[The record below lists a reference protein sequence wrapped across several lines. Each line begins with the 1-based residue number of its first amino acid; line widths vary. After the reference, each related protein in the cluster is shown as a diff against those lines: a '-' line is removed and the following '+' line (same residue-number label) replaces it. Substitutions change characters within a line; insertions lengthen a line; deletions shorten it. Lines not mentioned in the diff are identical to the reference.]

1 MHLDGILLPVPT
13 PLRDEA
19 PDLVQLRANIE
30 RYLSTGVRGIV
41 ALGSSGEAPLLDEAE
56 GDRVIAAAR
65 EAVPRHQVLVAGTGR
80 ESTRATIDATSRAA
94 RAGADV
100 VLVRTPSYYKAQMTS
115 DVFVAHYTAV
125 ADASPVPVLL
135 YNVTIFTGVT
145 LPPAAVARL
154 AEHPNIVGM
163 KESGGDL
170 TQVAD
175 LVAVTPDEFRL
186 FSGSATAFYPSL
198 AAGAVGGIL
207 GLACV
212 IPELMVR
219 MVALVRAGRH
229 EEARLLQQRVS
240 PLAKIVTANGIGGL
254 KAAAALAGYP
264 CGVPRPPLGPATAPV
279 VEALSRELA
288 LVAAL
293 TAEKV
298 EGA

>member
-1 MHLDGILLPVPT
+1 MQLDGILLPVPT
-13 PLRDEA
+13 PLRDGA
-19 PDLVQLRANIE
+19 LDPIQLRANIE
-30 RYLSTGVRGIV
+30 RYLTTGVRGIV
-41 ALGSSGEAPLLDEAE
+41 ALGSSGEAPLLDEPE
-56 GDRVIAAAR
+56 SDRVIEAAR
-65 EAVPRHQVLVAGTGR
+65 EAVPRRHVLVAGTGR
-80 ESTRATIDATSRAA
+80 ESTRATIDATRRAA
-94 RAGADV
+94 RAGADL
-100 VLVRTPSYYKAQMTS
+100 VLVRTPSYFKSQMTT

-135 YNVTIFTGVT
+135 YNVTIFTGVN
-145 LPPAAVARL
+145 LLPAAVARL

-170 TQVAD
+170 TQVAE
-175 LVAVTPDEFRL
+175 LVAVTPDGFRL

-198 AAGAVGGIL
+198 ASGAAGGIL
-207 GLACV
+207 GIACV

-219 MVALVRAGRH
+219 MVALVRASRH

-240 PLAKIVTANGIGGL
+240 PLAKLVTANGIGGL

-264 CGVPRPPLGPATAPV
+264 SGAPRPPLLPAPANV
-279 VEALSRELA
+279 VDGLSRELG

-293 TAEKV
+293 TAENV